1 MTPWTAAHQASL
13 SSTISWSLLKFMSI
27 ESVMLSKQ
35 LIQLSPLL
43 LFALNLSQYR
53 GLFQWVGS
61 LHQVAKVWSFIFSN
75 SPSNGYLR
83 LISCKIDW
91 FDLLSVQGT
100 LRSLLQHH
108 SSKVSVLWCLDYTS
122 LCRQCLLFNSLSL
135 SYERMIDDLKLWV
148 AVFQAK
154 WGCEMSFPSK

>member
-1 MTPWTAAHQASL
+1 MIVIVIVQSL
-13 SSTISWSLLKFMSI
+13 SHVWLFVTSWTIARQVPQSSTVSWSLLKFMSI

-43 LFALNLSQYR
+43 LFALNLSQYW

-100 LRSLLQHH
+100 LKSLIQHYILK
-108 SSKVSVLWCLDYTS
+108 SSVLWCSAFYMVQFSHPYMTTGKS
-122 LCRQCLLFNSLSL
+122 
-135 SYERMIDDLKLWV
+135 
-148 AVFQAK
+148 
-154 WGCEMSFPSK
+154 

>member
-1 MTPWTAAHQASL
+1 MIVIVIVQSL
-13 SSTISWSLLKFMSI
+13 SHVWLFVTSWNIARQVPQSSTVSWSLLKFMSI

-100 LRSLLQHH
+100 LKSLIQHYILK
-108 SSKVSVLWCLDYTS
+108 SSVLWCSAFYMVQFSHPYMTTGKS
-122 LCRQCLLFNSLSL
+122 
-135 SYERMIDDLKLWV
+135 
-148 AVFQAK
+148 
-154 WGCEMSFPSK
+154 

>member
-1 MTPWTAAHQASL
+1 MIVIVIVQSL
-13 SSTISWSLLKFMSI
+13 SHVWLFVTSWTIARQVPQSSTVSWSLLKFMSI

-53 GLFQWVGS
+53 GLFQWVGC

-100 LRSLLQHH
+100 LKSLIQHYILK
-108 SSKVSVLWCLDYTS
+108 SSVLWCSAFYMVQFSHPYMTTGKS
-122 LCRQCLLFNSLSL
+122 
-135 SYERMIDDLKLWV
+135 
-148 AVFQAK
+148 
-154 WGCEMSFPSK
+154 

>member
-1 MTPWTAAHQASL
+1 MIVIVIVPSL
-13 SSTISWSLLKFMSI
+13 SHVWLFVTSWTIARQVPQSSTVSWSLLKFMSI

-100 LRSLLQHH
+100 LKSLIQHH
-108 SSKVSVLWCLDYTS
+108 ILKSSVLWCSAFYMVQFSHPYMTTGKS
-122 LCRQCLLFNSLSL
+122 
-135 SYERMIDDLKLWV
+135 
-148 AVFQAK
+148 
-154 WGCEMSFPSK
+154 

>member
-1 MTPWTAAHQASL
+1 MIVIVIVQSL
-13 SSTISWSLLKFMSI
+13 SHVWLFVTSWTIARQVPQSSTVSWSLLKFMSI

-100 LRSLLQHH
+100 LKSLIQHYILK
-108 SSKVSVLWCLDYTS
+108 SSVLWCSAFYMVQFSHPYMTTGKS
-122 LCRQCLLFNSLSL
+122 
-135 SYERMIDDLKLWV
+135 
-148 AVFQAK
+148 
-154 WGCEMSFPSK
+154 